1 MPNEEIVG
9 GLMSAIERGESLKK
23 AMMTFYNAGYKK
35 EQIEEAAQFLNQNP
49 TASPIQILQSSVLAE
64 KPKQKMF
71 GKIFQQKNPETK
83 PTLPLQVPTNKITS
97 PIPQAVIPDISKAPK
112 QVSQP
117 AQIISNYGETQISPV
132 QPATIQKVSNYGNE
146 DIKDRV
152 AIIILVVVLVF
163 LVGILASVFLFKQ
176 EITNFLSG
184 LFS

>member
-1 MPNEEIVG
+1 MNEEILG
-9 GLMSAIERGESLKK
+9 GLRSAIERGESLKK

-35 EQIEEAAQFLNQNP
+35 EQIEEAAQFLSQNP
-49 TASPIQILQSSVLAE
+49 TASPVQILQPSVSAE
-64 KPKQKMF
+64 KPKQKTF
-71 GKIFQQKNPETK
+71 GIFQQKTPEQK
-83 PTLPLQVPTNKITS
+83 STLPLQVPANKINSS

-112 QVSQP
+112 SIQQP
-117 AQIISNYGETQISPV
+117 AQVVSNYGEQQISQV

-146 DIKDRV
+146 DVKDRV
-152 AIIILVVVLVF
+152 AIIILVVVLIF

>member
-1 MPNEEIVG
+1 MNEEIVG
-9 GLMSAIERGESLKK
+9 GLKSAIDRGESLKK

-35 EQIEEAAQFLNQNP
+35 EQIEEAAQFLSQNP
-49 TASPIQILQSSVLAE
+49 TASPVQILQPSVSAE

-71 GKIFQQKNPETK
+71 GKIFQQKTPEPK
-83 PTLPLQVPTNKITS
+83 STLPLQVPANKITSS

-112 QVSQP
+112 SVSQP
-117 AQIISNYGETQISPV
+117 AQIISNYGEQQISPV
-132 QPATIQKVSNYGNE
+132 QTATVQKVSNYGNE

-152 AIIILVVVLVF
+152 AIIILVVVLIF